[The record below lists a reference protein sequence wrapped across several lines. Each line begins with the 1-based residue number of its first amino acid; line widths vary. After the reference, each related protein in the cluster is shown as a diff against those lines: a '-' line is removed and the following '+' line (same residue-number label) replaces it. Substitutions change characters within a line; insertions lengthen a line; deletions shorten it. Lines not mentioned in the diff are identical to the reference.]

1 MTTIKTL
8 LAASAMLF
16 VFGCASSESKPTHY
30 WESTV
35 SKSTYKQDNE
45 VCGDME
51 SKFDAESTSFE
62 TYRDCMIS
70 KGYTLRNY

>member
-1 MTTIKTL
+1 MNNIKTL
-8 LAASAMLF
+8 LAASAVLF

-35 SKSTYKQDNE
+35 SKSTYHQDNE

-51 SKFDAESTSFE
+51 SKFDADSASFE
-62 TYRDCMIS
+62 VYRDCMIS
-70 KGYTLRNY
+70 KGYTLRHY